1 MSILEIILI
10 GLSLSMDA
18 FSISIIMGLRN
29 NMWNKGFISSLFFG
43 IFQFIMPILGFYLG
57 NILSERILN
66 YQSYFSAILLI
77 IIGILMT
84 WEKEINEQNNYIN
97 FKELFFL
104 SIATSIDAL
113 VIGISFSFLQLNII
127 ISSIVIG
134 ITTFIMCIIG
144 YFLGHLF
151 NQKAHQYANLI
162 GGITLII
169 LGIKILLEKLL

>member
-66 YQSYFSAILLI
+66 YQS
-77 IIGILMT
+77 
-84 WEKEINEQNNYIN
+84 
-97 FKELFFL
+97 
-104 SIATSIDAL
+104 
-113 VIGISFSFLQLNII
+113 
-127 ISSIVIG
+127 
-134 ITTFIMCIIG
+134 
-144 YFLGHLF
+144 
-151 NQKAHQYANLI
+151 
-162 GGITLII
+162 
-169 LGIKILLEKLL
+169 